1 MESNCDFFN
10 PKKLFVMTS
19 IHCTLIFKQ
28 QNHINLSFMV
38 IKLRFIDVFTHDLTS
53 CGYPEKQRDLARKG
67 SVKNGAVG
75 SPVNQ
80 QPKKNART
88 R

>member
-1 MESNCDFFN
+1 MKS
-10 PKKLFVMTS
+10 LLM
-19 IHCTLIFKQ
+19 I
-28 QNHINLSFMV
+28 
-38 IKLRFIDVFTHDLTS
+38 IKFRFIDAFTDDLTP
-53 CGYPEKQRDLARKG
+53 CGFLEKQRDLARKG
-67 SVKNGAVG
+67 SVKNGTVG

>member
-1 MESNCDFFN
+1 MILTIRFVNAFN
-10 PKKLFVMTS
+10 GDVM
-19 IHCTLIFKQ
+19 
-28 QNHINLSFMV
+28 
-38 IKLRFIDVFTHDLTS
+38 S
-53 CGYPEKQRDLARKG
+53 CGFLEKQRDLARKG
-67 SVKNGAVG
+67 SVKNGTVG

>member
-1 MESNCDFFN
+1 MPEMKMKSRLVD
-10 PKKLFVMTS
+10 
-19 IHCTLIFKQ
+19 TLMF
-28 QNHINLSFMV
+28 
-38 IKLRFIDVFTHDLTS
+38 
-53 CGYPEKQRDLARKG
+53 CGFAEKQRDLARKG
-67 SVKNGAVG
+67 SVKNGTVG